1 MAKRKRRLVFPAPA
15 VFELERSWTVKCTV
29 AAPDPTGYRAV
40 ILDEN
45 NVVVATSIP
54 ERAPIDFENHT
65 FAFTFVPPVTLNYKR
80 HTYRIGVQGPS
91 GIYLPFTGFAPPQGD
106 PTDRIK
112 VTTDDDIP
120 F

>member
-1 MAKRKRRLVFPAPA
+1 MVKLRMPKPKPM
-15 VFELERSWTVKCTV
+15 VFELERSWTVQCTV

-45 NVVVATSIP
+45 NVIVATSIP
-54 ERAPIDFENHT
+54 ERAPIDFDSHT
-65 FAFTFVPPVTLNYKR
+65 FGFTFVPPVTLNFKR

-91 GIYLPFTGFAPPQGD
+91 GIYLPFTGCAPRRSD
-106 PTDRIK
+106 ATDRIAIN
-112 VTTDDDIP
+112 TNDPIP